1 MLGLVD
7 AHCRPT
13 TPDHHV
19 CSLLVQPDSEA
30 DPTAAAVLI
39 EPPWS
44 SPTKD
49 ELWRARAD
57 GLDLPRPLLRSRQ
70 RARTTSGE
78 SSHHGSSSRSPTRPN
93 TAAFLLHGESAGFY
107 DASLQKRQKQLEIEK
122 RNMQLFERLSS
133 VTTELSKLNAG
144 GTGEYKRVQKLIRS
158 RRNEQQNR
166 RLRQSERIA
175 RDNEVRERTDR
186 LRVSLTP
193 THVVLAP
200 RCRTGKAAYVARS
213 K

>member
-1 MLGLVD
+1 
-7 AHCRPT
+7 
-13 TPDHHV
+13 
-19 CSLLVQPDSEA
+19 VQPDSEA

-78 SSHHGSSSRSPTRPN
+78 SSHHGSSSRSPNSRQN

-144 GTGEYKRVQKLIRS
+144 GTGEYKRVQKLNRS

-186 LRVSLTP
+186 LYVSALR
-193 THVVLAP
+193 L
-200 RCRTGKAAYVARS
+200 RMLC
-213 K
+213 

>member
-13 TPDHHV
+13 TPDQV
-19 CSLLVQPDSEA
+19 CSLLSVQPADSEA
-30 DPTAAAVLI
+30 DHTAADAVL

-44 SPTKD
+44 SPTED

-78 SSHHGSSSRSPTRPN
+78 SSHHRHGSRSPTRPN
-93 TAAFLLHGESAGFY
+93 TAASTVGSDGGGSLLHGESAGFY
-107 DASLQKRQKQLEIEK
+107 DASFQKRQKQLEIEK

-144 GTGEYKRVQKLIRS
+144 GTVEYKRVQQLNRS
-158 RRNEQQNR
+158 RRNAQQNQR
-166 RLRQSERIA
+166 RREGERIT
-175 RDNEVRERTDR
+175 RDNEVR
-186 LRVSLTP
+186 
-193 THVVLAP
+193 
-200 RCRTGKAAYVARS
+200 
-213 K
+213 